1 MPKRRSKKTTVLG
14 VRSEAPSLLGQV
26 VTFLPNC
33 LGLTEERRYE
43 LGDEYDAVVYE
54 PPRPVH
60 MTPGEVGLV
69 TELRTFR
76 AGVLVGGRL
85 VWVPLSGI
93 QQCTSS

>member
-14 VRSEAPSLLGQV
+14 VRSAAPSLLGQV

-43 LGDEYDAVVYE
+43 LGDEYDAVVVE
-54 PPRPVH
+54 PPRPVR

>member
-1 MPKRRSKKTTVLG
+1 MPKRRTKNTTVLG
-14 VRSEAPSLLGQV
+14 VRSAAPSLLGQV

-43 LGDEYDAVVYE
+43 LNDEYDAVVVE